1 MHRPTTTA
9 TLLVTVAVSALTGC
23 VSTKH
28 PPPPVVPP
36 APSQPSEPRPDGT
49 TETQI
54 VQAPVREALELI
66 GPSRTPTPSASEA
79 PEPVRS
85 TPAATPP
92 PTPATPPPPPPPPQE
107 EPPAPPDR
115 QQHHGPPKSRPHVD
129 IPPVPEA
136 IPTEPPKKNADVC
149 ALGHTY
155 GGWGKDTPQALI
167 CKDVYGR

>member
-23 VSTKH
+23 VTTKH

-54 VQAPVREALELI
+54 VEAPAREALELI
-66 GPSRTPTPSASEA
+66 GPPRKPTPSTSEA
-79 PEPVRS
+79 PEPATS
-85 TPAATPP
+85 TPAAATPP
-92 PTPATPPPPPPPPQE
+92 PTPSAPQPPRPQE
-107 EPPAPPDR
+107 KRPAPPDR
-115 QQHHGPPKSRPHVD
+115 QQHREPSKSAAEVE
-129 IPPVPEA
+129 IPPVPEPF
-136 IPTEPPKKNADVC
+136 PTEPPKKNADVC
-149 ALGHTY
+149 ALGHKY
-155 GGWGKDTPQALI
+155 GGWGKDTPQSLI